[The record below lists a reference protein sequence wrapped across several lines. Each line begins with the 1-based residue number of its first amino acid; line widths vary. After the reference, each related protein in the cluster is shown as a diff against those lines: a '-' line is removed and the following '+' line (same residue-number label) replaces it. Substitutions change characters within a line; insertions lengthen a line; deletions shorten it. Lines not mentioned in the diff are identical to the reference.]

1 MAESD
6 TLNEY
11 TSFLNLYGVNP
22 PYDTELAL
30 KIRGYEKELDAIT
43 NSKDSSTNP
52 IVVISIRFLG
62 NYTKPYVTSDEWE
75 TFFSKYTNGLY
86 KGSDSIQHEQILAKV
101 LVQLFESNSVGEN
114 GLRYLVAWSIFRQL
128 LAYTVPERLFGR
140 RPLSYR
146 HVQKTCYGLIGKVMN
161 LAMKS
166 PYFQSK
172 VPPEMVDL
180 AKRMLTSIR
189 SALRKSLESSS
200 WFTGRDRELAL
211 RKLDNITTHVGSPGN
226 RLDPVSVEKHYKPY
240 PDAVPD
246 RLFPTWIKALSL
258 STQDIWADQTSWLY
272 DETEV
277 TAIYYYKYNALIL
290 PTSIL
295 QRPFFYPHGLLGL
308 NYGGLG
314 TLAAHELMHA
324 FDVQGITLDEAL
336 ESWDSTAIIQEYTK
350 RALCLRQSHKSVL
363 PVSARQEA
371 LNYKMD
377 SENLADWVGIITAYT
392 AFASLSSSESNV
404 TLAGLDMSAERLF
417 FVNHCVTWC
426 HEKSRLT
433 SYYAP
438 YRSRCIVPLMNMP
451 EFSSAFGCA
460 PGEPMNPRKKCT
472 FWK

>member
-1 MAESD
+1 
-6 TLNEY
+6 
-11 TSFLNLYGVNP
+11 
-22 PYDTELAL
+22 
-30 KIRGYEKELDAIT
+30 
-43 NSKDSSTNP
+43 
-52 IVVISIRFLG
+52 
-62 NYTKPYVTSDEWE
+62 
-75 TFFSKYTNGLY
+75 
-86 KGSDSIQHEQILAKV
+86 
-101 LVQLFESNSVGEN
+101 
-114 GLRYLVAWSIFRQL
+114 
-128 LAYTVPERLFGR
+128 
-140 RPLSYR
+140 
-146 HVQKTCYGLIGKVMN
+146 
-161 LAMKS
+161 
-166 PYFQSK
+166 
-172 VPPEMVDL
+172 MVDL

-189 SALRKSLESSS
+189 RALRKSLESSS

-246 RLFPTWIKALSL
+246 LLFPTWIKALSL

-314 TLAAHELMHA
+314 T
-324 FDVQGITLDEAL
+324 
-336 ESWDSTAIIQEYTK
+336 
-350 RALCLRQSHKSVL
+350 L

>member
-1 MAESD
+1 
-6 TLNEY
+6 
-11 TSFLNLYGVNP
+11 
-22 PYDTELAL
+22 
-30 KIRGYEKELDAIT
+30 
-43 NSKDSSTNP
+43 
-52 IVVISIRFLG
+52 
-62 NYTKPYVTSDEWE
+62 
-75 TFFSKYTNGLY
+75 
-86 KGSDSIQHEQILAKV
+86 
-101 LVQLFESNSVGEN
+101 
-114 GLRYLVAWSIFRQL
+114 
-128 LAYTVPERLFGR
+128 
-140 RPLSYR
+140 
-146 HVQKTCYGLIGKVMN
+146 
-161 LAMKS
+161 
-166 PYFQSK
+166 
-172 VPPEMVDL
+172 MVDL

-189 SALRKSLESSS
+189 RALRKSLESSS

-246 RLFPTWIKALSL
+246 LLFPTWIKALSL

-336 ESWDSTAIIQEYTK
+336 KSWDSTAIIQEYTK